1 MFASQVAIIP
11 KTKIKF
17 KKGYQV
23 NLAKQIRK
31 NVKIKVKTTGK
42 ITNINHAEK
51 IIKSEKLIW

>member
-1 MFASQVAIIP
+1 MFASQVVSIIP

-31 NVKIKVKTTGK
+31 M
-42 ITNINHAEK
+42 
-51 IIKSEKLIW
+51 